1 MNKAELVK
9 AMAER
14 TGQAM
19 NASEKSLNAF
29 ISIVEE
35 QVGKGNAVSLVG
47 FGSFASK
54 QRAEREGR
62 NPQSGEKIT
71 IPARLV
77 PVFKPGSDLKKAVL

>member
-14 TGQAM
+14 TGQSM